1 MCYIK
6 MNRRSILVSWLNGR
20 ELLEINSVFLFEN
33 EQFSGKSCNFAA
45 ETFQITTIMMK
56 LVSSNGTVLLER
68 EKSCAKR
75 ANNSTLHVRRMLQG
89 VKKTSTPRLVS
100 REEFFTKVIKAA
112 DDANV

>member
-1 MCYIK
+1 
-6 MNRRSILVSWLNGR
+6 
-20 ELLEINSVFLFEN
+20 
-33 EQFSGKSCNFAA
+33 
-45 ETFQITTIMMK
+45 MK

-100 REEFFTKVIKAA
+100 REEFFTKVIKIAN
-112 DDANV
+112 DANV